1 MVRRGKAIGRMDVN
15 TVEVTGGD
23 SVAQTLEGGAHQG
36 GAAVAFVAETF
47 IGHQR
52 QAVLGEAGLQGCD
65 LAADGAVGGLLLG
78 GDAGIDGSA
87 YIRHAG
93 LFLEM
98 ILMSDVAWSGEP
110 HVSGWGRSR
119 RSMIGNSRSKAS
131 AMTCCSSRLVSW
143 LTRTVR
149 GRRLVLRRGIGASVT
164 GPLRIARPTRQQRC
178 SREAVAIVRAQPIPR
193 DRYRQVKR
201 KFCTIVGGVITPPCG
216 VPRVRSIV
224 TPSFTIGAVNHL
236 LM

>member
-23 SVAQTLEGGAHQG
+23 SVAQTLEGGAHPG

-98 ILMSDVAWSGEP
+98 ILRSEVAWSGEP
-110 HVSGWGRSR
+110 PVSGWGRSR
-119 RSMIGNSRSKAS
+119 RSIIGNSRSKAS
-131 AMTCCSSRLVSW
+131 AMTCCSSR
-143 LTRTVR
+143 
-149 GRRLVLRRGIGASVT
+149 
-164 GPLRIARPTRQQRC
+164 
-178 SREAVAIVRAQPIPR
+178 
-193 DRYRQVKR
+193 DRK
-201 KFCTIVGGVITPPCG
+201 
-216 VPRVRSIV
+216 
-224 TPSFTIGAVNHL
+224 
-236 LM
+236 